1 MLKQKVAKFFP
12 IIGQKVSAAVFY
24 LKELFLKMAQ
34 TIAQLLGYIYTKFVT
49 KTFQKYPDLVTLF
62 EINLIALG
70 WQKAS
75 SSSEEEEE
83 ELFCKNLT
91 NIGNQKATINFQLL
105 AFSAKLG
112 IF

>member
-1 MLKQKVAKFFP
+1 MLSSVAKFFP

-34 TIAQLLGYIYTKFVT
+34 TIAQLLGYIYKKFVT

-62 EINLIALG
+62 EINLIALE

-75 SSSEEEEE
+75 SSSEEKE

-91 NIGNQKATINFQLL
+91 NIGNQKATINFELL

>member
-34 TIAQLLGYIYTKFVT
+34 TIAQLLGYIYKKFVT

-62 EINLIALG
+62 EINLIALE

-75 SSSEEEEE
+75 SSSEEIE

-91 NIGNQKATINFQLL
+91 NIGNQKATINFELL

>member
-34 TIAQLLGYIYTKFVT
+34 TIAQLLGYIYKKFVT

-75 SSSEEEEE
+75 SSSEEE
-83 ELFCKNLT
+83 LFCKNLT
-91 NIGNQKATINFQLL
+91 NIGNQKATINFELL